1 MKRMFVFILTLIAL
15 VPSNV
20 LALTYNLTPSNTTIQ
35 FKIRNFAIMYVR
47 GAFEKFKGT
56 VDINDADI
64 TKSRVDVSIDIASI
78 NTGIG
83 KRDDDLRSSNF
94 FEVAKFP
101 TMKFV
106 STAIERVGADKLKL
120 SGNLTIKGVTKPVT
134 LSVEAPSGETT
145 GGTGSF
151 AKAASATAT
160 INRQVFGVSSGAVI
174 GDEVFITI
182 KTHLNKE

>member
-1 MKRMFVFILTLIAL
+1 MKRIFFVILAL
-15 VPSNV
+15 LVLAPCNV

-47 GAFEKFKGT
+47 GSFEKFKGT

-64 TKSRVDVSIDIASI
+64 TKSRVDVSIDTASI

-106 STAIERVGADKLKL
+106 STTIEKVGADKLKL
-120 SGNLTIKGVTKPVT
+120 SGNLTIKGITKPVT
-134 LSVEAPSGETT
+134 LAVEAPSGEATRGT
-145 GGTGSF
+145 GGF
-151 AKAASATAT
+151 ARAASATAT
-160 INRQVFGVSSGAVI
+160 INRQDFGVSSGAVI
-174 GDEVFITI
+174 GDEVYITI
-182 KTHLNKE
+182 NTHLNKE